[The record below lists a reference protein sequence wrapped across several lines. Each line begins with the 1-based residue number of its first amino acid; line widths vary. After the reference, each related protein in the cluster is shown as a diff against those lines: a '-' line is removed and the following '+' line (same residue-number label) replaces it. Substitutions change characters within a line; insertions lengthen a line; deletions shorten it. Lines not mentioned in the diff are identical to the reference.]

1 MEINKHIIFY
11 PLDSKFIKKCTTS
24 AGVYM
29 IRNIL
34 NSKSYIGSSYSLKR
48 RLTDHLSHLKYNR
61 LANHHLQ
68 SAYNKYGQKSFVFCI
83 LEQCEPILE
92 TVLMLEQKYLDL
104 KPEYNNAIKAGSNKG
119 FKKTKQQA
127 LKTAIGLYGKPKPY
141 GDWYKYKEYNKQI
154 KNANYRNPNNMT
166 PVLQF
171 DLDHNLVAEYDS
183 IAEAARSINKGYSC
197 IRDACKKRQLSAYG
211 FLWEYKNEEDK
222 KKVLKER
229 RGKWKSIVR

>member
-61 LANHHLQ
+61 HANHHLQ

-83 LEQCEPILE
+83 LEQREPILE

-104 KPEYNNAIKAGSNKG
+104 KPEYNNCLLYTSPSPRD
-119 FKKTKQQA
+119 QA
-127 LKTAIGLYGKPKPY
+127 
-141 GDWYKYKEYNKQI
+141 
-154 KNANYRNPNNMT
+154 
-166 PVLQF
+166 
-171 DLDHNLVAEYDS
+171 
-183 IAEAARSINKGYSC
+183 
-197 IRDACKKRQLSAYG
+197 
-211 FLWEYKNEEDK
+211 
-222 KKVLKER
+222 
-229 RGKWKSIVR
+229 